1 MDAAQIVDVVG
12 DFVTLKKRGANHIA
26 CCPFHNEKTPSFSV
40 SASKGIYKCFGCG
53 KSGTAVGFV
62 MEHENM
68 TYTEA
73 LKYLAKKYNIEVVE
87 KEESAEEIARKQRSE
102 SLYLVSEY
110 AGKFFQESMQTP
122 EGQAIAY
129 QYFRSRGLEDDTI
142 RKYGLGWSPV
152 NRKAFSE
159 AARAAG
165 YKEEFLI
172 ETGVCIKYDDG
183 RLVDRFHDSVMFPIH
198 SVSGRIIA
206 FGGRTLKTD
215 KSVAKYVNSPET
227 EIYVKSRSLYGI
239 YFAKNEISR
248 QDKCILVE
256 GYLDVLSMH
265 QLGIKNVVASS
276 GTSLTVEQIRLIR
289 KFTEN
294 VTIIYDG
301 DGAGIKAALRGIG
314 LVLKEGLNVKIVL
327 LPDGMDPDDFA
338 RRHTLEQV
346 QDYIAQNEQDFIGFK
361 TDLLLGEAG
370 GDPLKKANLINDVAD
385 TIALIPDAVIRAVYV
400 QTCADKFEIDEQ
412 ILIDRVNKSR
422 DEMLIADR
430 KQAEREAARAAQ
442 NSAPRYNRPSP
453 PVQQQY
459 PSDMAPVSE
468 GYAPMPDD
476 FVPMSEDWSSMP
488 GDYIPIADE
497 YGSMPGDYMPSVGDG
512 PVYDA
517 PVAVE
522 SVQPQPQHL
531 NGIVIN
537 DPFLEPCERDLL
549 KFILEHGCT
558 PLAFDRDSKYYVE
571 GEQLNVAEFIDGILA
586 EDEEGFANASYHKV
600 YEEYFAMYDEGLEQ
614 EQIQT
619 RLLNSQDS
627 QIAAVARELLIEKYQ
642 ITVENYEKSM
652 TATTTRLVQFVPK
665 TLMTYQCRKVEKILK
680 KLTAE
685 LASVTDETVMM
696 DILTKISDYTKAR
709 ARLNNELGRVN

>member
-1 MDAAQIVDVVG
+1 MIPQETVNRILDAAQIVDVVG

-62 MEHENM
+62 MEHESM

-87 KEESAEEIARKQRSE
+87 KEETAEEIARRQRSE
-102 SLYLVSEY
+102 SLFLVSEY
-110 AGKFFQESMQTP
+110 AGKFFQESLKTV
-122 EGQAIAY
+122 EGQTIAY
-129 QYFRSRGLEDDTI
+129 QYFRSRGLEDETI
-142 RKYGLGWSPV
+142 AKYGLGWAPV
-152 NRKAFSE
+152 DRRSLSD

-165 YKEEFLI
+165 YKEEFLV
-172 ETGVCIKYDDG
+172 ETGVSIKYDDG
-183 RLVDRFHDSVMFPIH
+183 RLVDRFYDRVMFPIH

-206 FGGRTLKTD
+206 FGGRTLKKEKVD
-215 KSVAKYVNSPET
+215 KNGRAIAKYVNSPET

-239 YFAKNEISR
+239 YFAKNDISR

-276 GTSLTVEQIRLIR
+276 GTSLTVEQIRMIR
-289 KFTEN
+289 KFTNN

-314 LVLKEGLNVKIVL
+314 LVLKEGLNVKVIL

-338 RRHTLEQV
+338 RRNTLEQATE
-346 QDYIAQNEQDFIGFK
+346 YIAQHEQDFIGFK

-370 GDPLKKANLINDVAD
+370 NDPLKKATLINDVAD

-400 QTCADKFEIDEQ
+400 KTCADKFEIDEQ

-430 KQAEREAARAAQ
+430 RQAEREAARAVHKQTHPADM
-442 NSAPRYNRPSP
+442 P
-453 PVQQQY
+453 P
-459 PSDMAPVSE
+459 PPED
-468 GYAPMPDD
+468 YAPTYDEFGP
-476 FVPMSEDWSSMP
+476 VPE
-488 GDYIPIADE
+488 
-497 YGSMPGDYMPSVGDG
+497 DYMPLSGG
-512 PVYDA
+512 EPVYDEPR
-517 PVAVE
+517 PVDMRL
-522 SVQPQPQHL
+522 QPEPQQQ
-531 NGIVIN
+531 NGVVID
-537 DPFLEPCERDLL
+537 DPFLEPCEKDLL

-558 PLAFDRDSKYYVE
+558 SLAFDRDSKYFVPD
-571 GEQLNVAEFIDGILA
+571 EQLNVAEFIDGILA
-586 EDEEGFANASYHKV
+586 EDEGGFANISYRKV
-600 YEEYFAMYDEGLEQ
+600 YDAYFEMYDEGLEQ

-619 RLLNSQDS
+619 RLLNSQDP
-627 QIAAVARELLIEKYQ
+627 QIAAVAKELLIEKYQ

-652 TATTTRLVQFVPK
+652 TSTTTRLIQFVPK

-680 KLTAE
+680 DLTAQ
-685 LASVTDETVMM
+685 LASVTDEAAMM
-696 DILTKISDYTKAR
+696 EILTKISDYNKAR
-709 ARLNNELGRVN
+709 TRLNNELGRVN

>member
-1 MDAAQIVDVVG
+1 MIPQETVNRILDAAQIVDVVG

-68 TYTEA
+68 SYTEA

-87 KEESAEEIARKQRSE
+87 KEETAEEIAKRQRSE

-122 EGQAIAY
+122 DGQAIAY
-129 QYFRSRGLEDDTI
+129 QYFKSRGLEDETI

-152 NRKAFSE
+152 TRKALSE
-159 AARAAG
+159 VARAAG
-165 YKEEFLI
+165 YKEEFLV
-172 ETGVCIKYDDG
+172 ETGLSIKYDDG
-183 RLVDRFHDSVMFPIH
+183 RLVDRFYDRVMFPIH

-206 FGGRTLKTD
+206 FGGRTLRTD

-239 YFAKNEISR
+239 YFAKNEIAR

-265 QLGIKNVVASS
+265 QLGITNVVASS

-289 KFTEN
+289 KFTNN

-346 QDYIAQNEQDFIGFK
+346 QDYIFQNEQDFIGFK

-400 QTCADKFEIDEQ
+400 KSCADKFGIDEQ
-412 ILIDRVNKSR
+412 ILTDRVTRSR
-422 DEMLIADR
+422 NDMILADR
-430 KQAEREAARAAQ
+430 KQAEREAARARQ
-442 NSAPRYNRPSP
+442 GSAAGYVRREPYPVSQATSESVP
-453 PVQQQY
+453 PVQ
-459 PSDMAPVSE
+459 DD
-468 GYAPMPDD
+468 GYMPPMPDD
-476 FVPMSEDWSSMP
+476 
-488 GDYIPIADE
+488 YIPGLE
-497 YGSMPGDYMPSVGDG
+497 GDYMPMDQEEADYVPSAG
-512 PVYDA
+512 PQ
-517 PVAVE
+517 
-522 SVQPQPQHL
+522 VQQS
-531 NGIVIN
+531 GILVN
-537 DPFLEPCERDLL
+537 DPYLEPCERDLL
-549 KFILEHGCT
+549 KFILEDGCT
-558 PLAFDRDSKYYVE
+558 PLEFDRDSKFYVE
-571 GEQLNVAEFIDGILA
+571 GEVLNVAEFIDGILA
-586 EDEEGFANASYHKV
+586 EDEVGFENLSYRKV
-600 YEEYFAMYDEGLEQ
+600 YDEYFAMYDEGLTQ

-619 RLLNSQDS
+619 RLLNSMDEQVS
-627 QIAAVARELLIEKYQ
+627 AVARELLIEKYQ
-642 ITVENYEKSM
+642 ITVKNYEQSL
-652 TATTTRLVQFVPK
+652 TATATRLVQFVPK
-665 TLMTYQCRKVEKILK
+665 TLMTYQCKRVEQLLK

-685 LASVTDETVMM
+685 LSSATDETAQLDLLM
-696 DILTKISDYTKAR
+696 KISEYSKAR
-709 ARLNNELGRVN
+709 TRLNNELGRV